1 MGSPVRV
8 GVIGAGIFGSMVL
21 SQLQEVKGMH
31 LVGVADRDPERAH
44 AALRRT
50 GWPEPR
56 TQALSLEEAHAKGT
70 TAVVEDALTLATS
83 DHIDVLVEATGSP
96 TAAVEHALAAIEAG
110 RHVVNVTVEAD
121 ALVGPIVA
129 QRAKAAG
136 VVYALA
142 YGDQPALICELV
154 DWARLS
160 GFRVVSA
167 GKGTKY
173 LPAYHAS
180 TPDTVWDH
188 WGIDQQHA
196 KTHGLNATM
205 FNSFLDGTKSAIE
218 MAAVADA
225 TGLVPQDDGL
235 QFPPAGEQDLASV
248 CIPET
253 DGGVLSQ
260 SGTVEVV
267 SSLHRDGREVERD
280 LRWGVYVVFEAP
292 SDYVAERFGEY
303 GLTTDPSG
311 RFASLWRPYHL
322 IGLELVPS
330 IARAALLGQATGTP
344 SSFLAD
350 VVAVAKRDLKA
361 GEKLDGEG
369 GYSVWGA
376 LRPAQASVEGRKLP
390 IGLAHDVVLS
400 RDVAI
405 GETLTR
411 DDVVLD
417 HSAQVIALR
426 EELEAPLRR

>member
-83 DHIDVLVEATGSP
+83 EHIDVLVEATGSP

-129 QRAKAAG
+129 QRAQAAG

-173 LPAYHAS
+173 LPTYHAS

-196 KTHGLNATM
+196 ETHGLNATM

-248 CIPET
+248 CIPEA

-267 SSLHRDGREVERD
+267 SSLHRDGSEVERD

-417 HSAQVIALR
+417 YSAQVIALR
-426 EELEAPLRR
+426 EELEAPLRH

>member
-1 MGSPVRV
+1 
-8 GVIGAGIFGSMVL
+8 MVL
-21 SQLQEVKGMH
+21 SQLKEVKGMH
-31 LVGVADRDPERAH
+31 LVGVADRDPDRAH

-50 GWPEPR
+50 GWSEPR
-56 TQALSLEEAHAKGT
+56 TQARNLEEADTRGT
-70 TAVVEDALTLATS
+70 TAVVEDALALAAS

-96 TAAVEHALAAIEAG
+96 TAAVEHALAAIGAG

-121 ALVGPIVA
+121 ALVGPIIA
-129 QRAKAAG
+129 KRAEAAG
-136 VVYALA
+136 VVYTLA

-180 TPDTVWDH
+180 TPNTVWDH

-196 KTHGLNATM
+196 EAHGLNATM

-225 TGLVPQDDGL
+225 TGLAPQDDGL
-235 QFPPAGEQDLASV
+235 RFPPAGEQDLASV
-248 CIPET
+248 CLPEA
-253 DGGVLSQ
+253 DGGALSR
-260 SGTVEVV
+260 SSTVEVV

-303 GLTTDPSG
+303 GLTTDTSG
-311 RFASLWRPYHL
+311 RFAALWRPYHL

-330 IARAALLGQATGTP
+330 IAKAALLGRGTGTP

-369 GYSVWGA
+369 GYSVWGK
-376 LRPAQASVEGRKLP
+376 LRPAQASVDGRELP
-390 IGLAHDVVLS
+390 IGLAHDVVLG
-400 RDVAI
+400 RDIAV

-411 DDVVLD
+411 DDVLLD
-417 HSAQVIALR
+417 HSAHVITLR
-426 EELEAPLRR
+426 EELEAPLRG

>member
-1 MGSPVRV
+1 
-8 GVIGAGIFGSMVL
+8 MVL
-21 SQLQEVKGMH
+21 SQLKEVRGMH
-31 LVGVADRDPERAH
+31 LVGVADRDPDRAH

-56 TQALSLEEAHAKGT
+56 TQARNLEEADARGT

-96 TAAVEHALAAIEAG
+96 AAAVEHALAAIEAG

-129 QRAKAAG
+129 QRAEAAG

-196 KTHGLNATM
+196 ETHGLNPTM

-248 CIPET
+248 CIT
-253 DGGVLSQ
+253 KADGGVLSQ
-260 SGTVEVV
+260 TGTVEVV

-350 VVAVAKRDLKA
+350 VVAVAKRDLKT

-369 GYSVWGA
+369 GYGVWGR
-376 LRPAQASVEGRKLP
+376 LRPAQASVKRRELP

-400 RDVAI
+400 RDVAL
-405 GETLTR
+405 GEMLTR

-417 HSAQVIALR
+417 HSALVIALR
-426 EELEAPLRR
+426 EELEAPLRH

>member
-1 MGSPVRV
+1 
-8 GVIGAGIFGSMVL
+8 MVL
-21 SQLQEVKGMH
+21 SQLKEVRGMH
-31 LVGVADRDPERAH
+31 LVGVADRDPDRAH

-56 TQALSLEEAHAKGT
+56 TQARNLEEADARGT

-96 TAAVEHALAAIEAG
+96 AAAVEHALAAIEAG

-129 QRAKAAG
+129 QRAEAAG

-196 KTHGLNATM
+196 ETHGLNPTM

-248 CIPET
+248 CIT
-253 DGGVLSQ
+253 KADGGVLSQ
-260 SGTVEVV
+260 TGTVEVV

-350 VVAVAKRDLKA
+350 VVAVAKRDLKT

-369 GYSVWGA
+369 GYGVWGR
-376 LRPAQASVEGRKLP
+376 LRPAQASVERRELP

-400 RDVAI
+400 RDVAL

-417 HSAQVIALR
+417 HSALVIALR
-426 EELEAPLRR
+426 EELEASLRY

>member
-1 MGSPVRV
+1 
-8 GVIGAGIFGSMVL
+8 MVL
-21 SQLQEVKGMH
+21 SQLKEVRGMH
-31 LVGVADRDPERAH
+31 LVGVADRDPDRAH

-56 TQALSLEEAHAKGT
+56 TQARNLEEADARGT

-96 TAAVEHALAAIEAG
+96 AAAVEHVLAAIEAG

-129 QRAKAAG
+129 QRAEAAG

-196 KTHGLNATM
+196 ETHGLNPTM

-248 CIPET
+248 CIT
-253 DGGVLSQ
+253 KADGGVLSQ
-260 SGTVEVV
+260 TGTVEVV

-350 VVAVAKRDLKA
+350 VVAVAKRDLKT

-369 GYSVWGA
+369 GYGVWGR
-376 LRPAQASVEGRKLP
+376 LRPAQASVKRRELP

-400 RDVAI
+400 RDVAL
-405 GETLTR
+405 GEMLTR

-417 HSAQVIALR
+417 HSALVIALR
-426 EELEAPLRR
+426 EELEAPLRH